1 MVVQSL
7 NGLSVRLKEEH
18 DLSFLDELGQVFYVN
33 DALISGN
40 LSFGIHTGTRRLFVK
55 YAGAQTLYYPNSP
68 ETAVRRLQK
77 AIPLYQLLENEPVN
91 QLEADLDLPN
101 GIALVFP
108 WINGISPHSSNHL
121 LEPVQSWPL
130 RFKLNA
136 LDQLYSLFAKCAKHD
151 YLAAGIDDGNF
162 LIEPL
167 SRQLYL
173 TSVDWFLKMPHRN
186 VRGRIPGASWYIA
199 PEGYQLG
206 ARIDELSVVYTMGA
220 LAMAFFGNRI
230 NQKKKDWR
238 GPENLFFLAS
248 AAVSE
253 KKEKRP
259 YSVQSFLDNWRQ
271 SVLDIPI
278 SQYEQ

>member
-1 MVVQSL
+1 MVYTQAQGGFCKICRRANTLLSKQS
-7 NGLSVRLKEEH
+7 
-18 DLSFLDELGQVFYVN
+18 
-33 DALISGN
+33 
-40 LSFGIHTGTRRLFVK
+40 
-55 YAGAQTLYYPNSP
+55 

-186 VRGRIPGASWYIA
+186 VRGRIPGASWYMPLKA
-199 PEGYQLG
+199 
-206 ARIDELSVVYTMGA
+206 
-220 LAMAFFGNRI
+220 I
-230 NQKKKDWR
+230 N
-238 GPENLFFLAS
+238 
-248 AAVSE
+248 
-253 KKEKRP
+253 
-259 YSVQSFLDNWRQ
+259 
-271 SVLDIPI
+271 
-278 SQYEQ
+278 